1 MTASTIKHISLEAY
15 FEMEYNAPI
24 RHEYLNGK
32 IRPMSYTSINHNRI
46 VRNLNRIF
54 DMLFLEQQSEIF
66 TETRMLYVPD
76 CNKVYYPDGLI
87 IADTHELYNYK
98 GKMDATL
105 NPTVLIEVNSDSTQR
120 FDKFYKWE
128 CYQTIASL
136 QQYVLISQKK
146 PFVSL
151 YERQAPGS
159 NTWLYT
165 GHQNMEAAVRI
176 AGYDVTLKDLY
187 HKVIFPPPEVEEEE
201 AD

>member
-1 MTASTIKHISLEAY
+1 MTASTVKHISLEAY

-32 IRPMSYTSINHNRI
+32 IRPMLYTSPNHGEIIHNLSRI
-46 VRNLNRIF
+46 IGNYLYDKPGKIY
-54 DMLFLEQQSEIF
+54 

-87 IADTHELYNYK
+87 IADKHELYNYK

-105 NPTVLIEVNSDSTQR
+105 NPTVLIELNSDSTQR

-136 QQYVLISQKK
+136 QQYVLISQKR

-151 YERQAPGS
+151 YERQAPGA
-159 NTWLYT
+159 NTWIYT
-165 GHQNMEAAVRI
+165 GHQNMEAAARI
-176 AGYDVTLKDLY
+176 AGYDVKLKDLY
-187 HKVIFPPPEVEEEE
+187 HKVVFPSPEAEEE